1 MDKMDKVEKMD
12 SFCPLKTPYHNI
24 NNIVDI
30 NNMNNDNTNN
40 NMTTNFTNSSVQEN
54 YPNCSESDSDTES
67 EKKYTCT
74 YCNYYTC
81 VKNDYNKHLITKK
94 HIKNEKKSNGTN
106 EIVDII
112 FKCENCCKEFTLYN
126 SYWKHRSRI
135 CKRKIDKNKGP
146 IQNDSEPITKS
157 NIKTSMKTTTIDNN
171 TAIEILKQNSELVT
185 KNTELYN
192 VVIEI
197 CKENKELHKFI
208 AEQSKNNIVTNHI
221 THNNTINNNQF
232 NLNFFLNEQCKD
244 AINIDMFLNELVISV
259 ADYEQTSKIGYV
271 ENISRILINGLK
283 QLDVYKRPIHC
294 TDIKRDTIY
303 IKDNNKWEK
312 DTENNEKITKV
323 VKDVAERN
331 FKTFPKWAELH
342 PNFKELDTVEN
353 KQFHELYE
361 KSLGSQSENGLAKD
375 HDKIIKNVLK
385 TVTIDEVKNKV

>member
-12 SFCPLKTPYHNI
+12 SFCPLKTPYHNT
-24 NNIVDI
+24 NNINI
-30 NNMNNDNTNN
+30 SNNTNNDNA
-40 NMTTNFTNSSVQEN
+40 NMNITRQIYDSGVHDND
-54 YPNCSESDSDTES
+54 SDSEN

-74 YCNYYTC
+74 YCNYNTC

-94 HIKNEKKSNGTN
+94 HMKNEKKSNGTN

-126 SYWKHRSRI
+126 SYWKHRSRS
-135 CKRKIDKNKGP
+135 CKKKVDTNIVSDQTN
-146 IQNDSEPITKS
+146 SVPITRTNNKS
-157 NIKTSMKTTTIDNN
+157 NANSNTIDNN

-197 CKENKELHKFI
+197 CKENKELHKLI
-208 AEQSKNNIVTNHI
+208 AEQSKNNMVTNNI
-221 THNNTINNNQF
+221 TNNTINNQF

-361 KSLGSQSENGLAKD
+361 KSLGSQTENGLAKD

-385 TVTIDEVKNKV
+385 TVTIDEVKNKNIEN

>member
-1 MDKMDKVEKMD
+1 MDKKDKVEKMD
-12 SFCPLKTPYHNI
+12 SFCPLKTPYHNT
-24 NNIVDI
+24 NNINI
-30 NNMNNDNTNN
+30 SNNTNNDNA
-40 NMTTNFTNSSVQEN
+40 NMNITRQIYDSGVHDND
-54 YPNCSESDSDTES
+54 SDSEN
-67 EKKYTCT
+67 EKKYICT
-74 YCNYYTC
+74 YCNYNTC

-94 HIKNEKKSNGTN
+94 HMKNEKKSNGTN

-126 SYWKHRSRI
+126 SYWKHRSRS
-135 CKRKIDKNKGP
+135 CKKKVDTNIVSDQTN
-146 IQNDSEPITKS
+146 SVPITRTNNKS
-157 NIKTSMKTTTIDNN
+157 NANSNTIDNN

-197 CKENKELHKFI
+197 CKENKELHKLI
-208 AEQSKNNIVTNHI
+208 AEQSKNNMVTNNI
-221 THNNTINNNQF
+221 TNNTINNQF

-361 KSLGSQSENGLAKD
+361 KSLGSQTENGLAKD

-385 TVTIDEVKNKV
+385 TVTIDEVKNKNIEN

>member
-12 SFCPLKTPYHNI
+12 SFCPLKTPYHNTNII
-24 NNIVDI
+24 NNV
-30 NNMNNDNTNN
+30 NNINNDNNII
-40 NMTTNFTNSSVQEN
+40 NMTTYFNESGVQDNVEINSD
-54 YPNCSESDSDTES
+54 PESDSEN
-67 EKKYTCT
+67 EKKYTCN
-74 YCNYYTC
+74 YCNYNTC

-94 HIKNEKKSNGTN
+94 HMKNEKKSNGTN

-135 CKRKIDKNKGP
+135 CKKKVDTNIVSDQTN
-146 IQNDSEPITKS
+146 SVPITRTNNKS
-157 NIKTSMKTTTIDNN
+157 NANSNTIDNN

-197 CKENKELHKFI
+197 CKENKELHKLI
-208 AEQSKNNIVTNHI
+208 AEQSKNNIVTNNI
-221 THNNTINNNQF
+221 TNNTINNQF

-361 KSLGSQSENGLAKD
+361 KSLGSQTENGLAKD

-385 TVTIDEVKNKV
+385 TVTIDEVKTKI